1 MSYSCKYLYEIINK
15 KIFKEKVV
23 VISEDVSDNNKINKY
38 LKKNVQSIFL
48 EIDFLKKETSLT
60 KDQIDCCLEK
70 GYANKNNIKE
80 INRNTNGYYNSIGK
94 VNVLYPMIF
103 INGMNI
109 GIISD
114 FERMIYFD
122 ELDLLL

>member
-1 MSYSCKYLYEIINK
+1 M
-15 KIFKEKVV
+15 
-23 VISEDVSDNNKINKY
+23 ISEDVSDNNKINKY
-38 LKKNVQSIFL
+38 LKKNVQSILL
-48 EIDFLKKETSLT
+48 EIDSLKKETSLT
-60 KDQIDCCLEK
+60 KDQIDCCLAKE
-70 GYANKNNIKE
+70 YANKNNIKE

-109 GIISD
+109 GVISD